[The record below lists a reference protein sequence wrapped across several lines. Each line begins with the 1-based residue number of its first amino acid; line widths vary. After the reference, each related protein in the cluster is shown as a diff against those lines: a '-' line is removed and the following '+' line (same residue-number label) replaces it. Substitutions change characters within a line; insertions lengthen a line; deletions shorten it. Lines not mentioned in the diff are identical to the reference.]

1 MKDPSPDQA
10 TMGAW
15 ANLTGI
21 ADEEVVAQ
29 VRTGNTALFEIL
41 MRRHNQRV
49 YRVAR
54 AILGNDTEA
63 EDVMQEAYVRAF
75 THLDQFEN
83 RAKFST
89 WLTKIAVHEAL
100 ARVRKSKRS
109 ESLDSEADSEMEA
122 RREPMSNTRSPE
134 EQMFGAQMKAL
145 LENAID
151 SLPDTYRAVF
161 VLRELEE
168 MSTAETAEALAVS
181 EEVVKTRLHRAR
193 AMLQSTLYSRV
204 GASTPDAF
212 DFHLSRCDRVVN
224 AVLARIQIL
233 SASPRLIQ

>member
-1 MKDPSPDQA
+1 MKDLDLDQPVA
-10 TMGAW
+10 LALAG
-15 ANLTGI
+15 LTAI
-21 ADEEVVAQ
+21 TDEEVVAQ
-29 VRTGNTALFEIL
+29 VRTGNAALFEIL

-49 YRVAR
+49 YRAAR

-89 WLTKIAVHEAL
+89 WLTRIAVHEAL
-100 ARVRKSKRS
+100 ARARKSKRL
-109 ESLDSEADSEMEA
+109 ESLDSEADSDIEV
-122 RREPMSNTRSPE
+122 RPEPMSSARNPE

-145 LENAID
+145 LESAID
-151 SLPDTYRAVF
+151 SLPDTYRTVF

-168 MSTAETAEALAVS
+168 MSTAETAEALDVT

-193 AMLQSTLYSRV
+193 AMLQTDLYSRV
-204 GASTPDAF
+204 GSSTPDAF
-212 DFHLSRCDRVVN
+212 EFHLSRCDRVVN
-224 AVLARIQIL
+224 AVMTRIL
-233 SASPRLIQ
+233 MVASSPKLLQ

>member
-1 MKDPSPDQA
+1 MRDLSLDGPA
-10 TMGAW
+10 EVGW
-15 ANLTGI
+15 ANLTDVT
-21 ADEEVVAQ
+21 DEDVVTQ
-29 VRTGNTALFEIL
+29 VRAGNTALFEIL

-54 AILGNDTEA
+54 AILGNDSEA

-75 THLDQFEN
+75 THLAQFES
-83 RAKFST
+83 RARFST

-100 ARVRKSKRS
+100 ARLRKSKRS

-122 RREPMSNTRSPE
+122 RRQPMSNARSPE
-134 EQMFGAQMKAL
+134 EQMFGVQMRAL

-151 SLPDTYRAVF
+151 SLPQAYRAVF
-161 VLRELEE
+161 ALRELEE
-168 MSTAETAEALAVS
+168 MSTLETAEALGVT

-193 AMLQSTLYSRV
+193 AMLQSNLYSRV

-212 DFHLSRCDRVVN
+212 EFHLSRCDRVVS
-224 AVLARIQIL
+224 AVLSRIKIL
-233 SASPRLIQ
+233 PSAPELVQ